1 MGTVR
6 KEFRSPRSAAD
17 VWGLLRRFDAVH
29 DLARGFVTATKM
41 EPSGARLVTFAN
53 GMQVREWLVSSSD
66 AERRLVYAI
75 LDHPKYSHYSAS
87 AQVFEAGQGSRF
99 VWTVDFLPDEMTGVQ
114 DASMEAGAE
123 AMARAL
129 GLKVVRVL
137 SATASGGGVIPLQRE
152 NMAMA
157 RMAAA
162 DAVATPIEAGSLE
175 IRASVSLVL
184 EVAQ

>member
-1 MGTVR
+1 
-6 KEFRSPRSAAD
+6 
-17 VWGLLRRFDAVH
+17 
-29 DLARGFVTATKM
+29 
-41 EPSGARLVTFAN
+41 
-53 GMQVREWLVSSSD
+53 
-66 AERRLVYAI
+66 
-75 LDHPKYSHYSAS
+75 
-87 AQVFEAGQGSRF
+87 
-99 VWTVDFLPDEMTGVQ
+99 
-114 DASMEAGAE
+114 
-123 AMARAL
+123 MARAL